1 MKIII
6 LLLAAWIIFFAI
18 RELDWTQFLKNKT
31 SQNLCVVS
39 VFILAGMW
47 SLQTG
52 IKDNLEVHFL
62 GLTALTLVVGWR
74 LSIITASVATLLVTI
89 FGVASWTNI
98 GENLLLGAI
107 WPISLSY
114 FVFLLTYSYLNKHL
128 FIYTFI
134 AGFFNAV
141 LAMCA
146 KMFVIGLY
154 LAWTGVYSWAAIKAD
169 YLIIMPLMAL
179 PEGLINGMTITA
191 LVVYRP
197 EWVCTFLDRDYLI
210 KEEEK

>member
-1 MKIII
+1 MKIIL
-6 LLLAAWIIFFAI
+6 LLLAAWILFFAI
-18 RELDWTQFLKNKT
+18 RELDWKQFLKDKT
-31 SQNLCVVS
+31 RQNLCVVS
-39 VFILAGMW
+39 VLILTGMW

-74 LSIITASVATLLVTI
+74 LSIVTAAVATLLVTI
-89 FGVASWTNI
+89 LGVASWADL

-114 FVFLLTYSYLNKHL
+114 FIFLLTYSYLTRHL
-128 FIYTFI
+128 FVYTFV

-141 LAMCA
+141 LVICA
-146 KMFVIGLY
+146 KMFAIGLY
-154 LAWTGVYSWAAIKAD
+154 LAWTGVYSWSVIKAD
-169 YLIIMPLMAL
+169 YLIIMPLMAF

-191 LVVYRP
+191 LVVYKP
-197 EWVCTFLDRDYLI
+197 EWVCTFLDRDYLV
-210 KEEEK
+210 KEEK